1 MAHLIT
7 MPAVVA
13 DAEDAVVASW
23 LVSVGD
29 DVTQGQP
36 IAEVETEKAMVE
48 MESTGTGTLSRIF
61 AETGSVVAVGAPV
74 AGLLEPGEEG
84 SAIDQLL
91 AEAGVGQGREEVAP
105 EPGAQPQP
113 PPASPTTESPEADAS
128 GDSTLRVFASPI
140 ARKKAKEA
148 GIVFEHLAG
157 SGPNGRIIRA
167 DVEAAIANQE
177 SADQPALPSPATP
190 ATSLE
195 HEYREEK
202 ASPMRKAIA
211 RRLTESKSTVPHFYL
226 SVDIVMDQLLQI
238 RSNIN
243 AQLEETGLRLT
254 VNDLLVKALSTAL
267 LEVTEANA
275 SWHDGIIRYYETVDI
290 AVAVATDAGLIT
302 PVVEDVDQ
310 RSLSSITGAMDDIK
324 QRSAVGKIRQDELE
338 GGTFTLSNLGMF
350 GTREFSAIINPPQA
364 GIIATGATE
373 ERVVAVQGKPEVAQM
388 MTATLSADHRV
399 VDGAVGARLMQSF
412 KRGIENPLRL
422 LV

>member
-29 DVTQGQP
+29 TITQGQP

-48 MESTGTGTLSRIF
+48 MESTGTGTLSRIV
-61 AETGSVVAVGAPV
+61 AETGAVVAVGAPI
-74 AGLLEPGEEG
+74 AGLLEPGEDE

-91 AEAGVGQGREEVAP
+91 AEAGVGQGAAEVAP
-105 EPGAQPQP
+105 EPAAQPQQ
-113 PPASPTTESPEADAS
+113 ASPSPEQS
-128 GDSTLRVFASPI
+128 GVATSDGSTLRVFASPI

-148 GIVFEHLAG
+148 GIAFEYLTG

-167 DVEAAIANQE
+167 DVEAAIANQAPVE
-177 SADQPALPSPATP
+177 QPETQATVHP
-190 ATSLE
+190 DVSTE
-195 HEYREEK
+195 QKYREEK

-211 RRLTESKSTVPHFYL
+211 RRLTESKTTVPHFYL
-226 SVDIVMDQLLQI
+226 SVDIAMDQLLQT
-238 RSNIN
+238 RSQVN

-275 SWHDGIIRYYETVDI
+275 TWHEDTVRYYETVDI
-290 AVAVATDAGLIT
+290 AVAVATDGGLIT
-302 PVVEDVDQ
+302 PVIEGVDQ
-310 RSLSSITGAMDDIK
+310 RSLSSITAVMNDIK
-324 QRSAVGKIRQDELE
+324 ERSTAGKIRQDELE

-350 GTREFSAIINPPQA
+350 GTREFSAIINPPHA

-373 ERVVAVQGKPEVAQM
+373 ERVVAVDGKPDVARM

-412 KRGIENPLRL
+412 KRVIENPLRL

>member
-23 LVSVGD
+23 LVSVGNAIK
-29 DVTQGQP
+29 QGQP
-36 IAEVETEKAMVE
+36 IAEVETEKATVE
-48 MESTGTGTLSRIF
+48 MESTGTGTLSRIV
-61 AETGSVVAVGAPV
+61 AETGAVVAVGAPI
-74 AGLLEPGEEG
+74 AGLLEPGEDE
-84 SAIDQLL
+84 SAIDQLM
-91 AEAGVGQGREEVAP
+91 AEADVGHGTSEVAR
-105 EPGAQPQP
+105 EPAAQPQASQ
-113 PPASPTTESPEADAS
+113 ASPTPEQAGADTS
-128 GDSTLRVFASPI
+128 DSSTRRVFASPI

-148 GIVFEHLAG
+148 GIAFEHLTG

-167 DVEAAIANQE
+167 DVEAAIANQAPVE
-177 SADQPALPSPATP
+177 QPQMQATVQLDVS
-190 ATSLE
+190 TE
-195 HEYREEK
+195 QKYRAEK

-211 RRLTESKSTVPHFYL
+211 RRLTESKTTVPHFYL
-226 SVDIVMDQLLQI
+226 AVDIAMDQLLQT
-238 RSNIN
+238 RSKVND
-243 AQLEETGLRLT
+243 QLEETGLRLT

-275 SWHDGIIRYYETVDI
+275 TWHEDTIRYYETVDI
-290 AVAVATDAGLIT
+290 AVAVATDGGLIT
-302 PVVEDVDQ
+302 PVVEGVDQ
-310 RSLSSITGAMDDIK
+310 RSLSSITAAMNDIK
-324 QRSAVGKIRQDELE
+324 ERSAAGKIRQDELE

-350 GTREFSAIINPPQA
+350 GTREFSAIINPPHA

-373 ERVVAVQGKPEVAQM
+373 ERVVAVDGKPEVARM

-412 KRGIENPLRL
+412 KRVIENPLRL